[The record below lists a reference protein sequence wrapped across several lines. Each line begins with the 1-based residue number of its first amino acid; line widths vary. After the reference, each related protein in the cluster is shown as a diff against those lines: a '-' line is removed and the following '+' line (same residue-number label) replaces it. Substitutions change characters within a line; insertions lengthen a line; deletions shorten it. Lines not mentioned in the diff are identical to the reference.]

1 MEEHDTLYDAALKRV
16 TALEGQLAE
25 LETNFE
31 QNLQKRN
38 VILSREGKEE
48 ALQKGYYQGLEHDK
62 YELLVSER
70 EKMRERETSDEV
82 LRKNIEAWAVR
93 MFERYGI
100 HHSQRGVFED
110 CLTDLVVRIGQKQHS

>member
-62 YELLVSER
+62 YELLVSE
-70 EKMRERETSDEV
+70 EELTS
-82 LRKNIEAWAVR
+82 
-93 MFERYGI
+93 
-100 HHSQRGVFED
+100 
-110 CLTDLVVRIGQKQHS
+110 VVQHC